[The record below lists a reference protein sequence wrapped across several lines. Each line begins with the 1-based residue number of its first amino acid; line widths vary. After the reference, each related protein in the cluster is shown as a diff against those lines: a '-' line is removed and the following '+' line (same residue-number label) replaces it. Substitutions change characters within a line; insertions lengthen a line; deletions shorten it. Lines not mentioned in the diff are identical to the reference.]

1 MSAVGGTVNACFEFV
16 LFTHIVSTDRAHT
29 AVLLTARAVLAI
41 VANAVPTAFTRA
53 TVLGAGKAGFIALST
68 LAIATGWTG
77 IAVRCARE
85 AVLTICGSA
94 ESVAT
99 GVAHATIAGAINAGF
114 AVLTFI
120 VATAFAE
127 PAVHWAVRTAFIGIA
142 DIVSA
147 GIA

>member
-1 MSAVGGTVNACFEFV
+1 MFQFV

-41 VANAVPTAFTRA
+41 VADAVPTAFTRA

-68 LAIATGWTG
+68 LAIAAGWTG
-77 IAVRCARE
+77 IAVRCTRASPHRLWLGSPSPQ
-85 AVLTICGSA
+85 VL
-94 ESVAT
+94 
-99 GVAHATIAGAINAGF
+99 HATIAGAISAGF

-120 VATAFAE
+120 VSTAFAE
-127 PAVHWAVRTAFIGIA
+127 PAVHWAVGTAFIGIA
-142 DIVSA
+142 DVISA